1 MIRFFNDFF
10 ASIYTALR
18 QPLETFV
25 KLETADDETT
35 MVAADGSLVTFVRI
49 DGAKR
54 LVGDEEFKN
63 IVEQAKIKIGSRLD
77 RPGYALQFYFMR
89 DPSRI
94 KSELDTIM
102 RPNRM
107 AASNIGLDLQD
118 LFDERARHLANYL
131 AWEECYVVVWT
142 RPTSLT
148 KRDITRE
155 AKIKK
160 NVKWVKAVDSQF
172 PFAAMGSLRT
182 RHKSF
187 TASVKTAFEDLGIRA
202 RVIEVHAALQAVK
215 SSLSPDHPV
224 RQWRACLPGDPISAR
239 EPRSRKDYSDV
250 LWPPLARQLCTED
263 ASVLTQTRIR
273 IGNLIWSPID
283 MVLGPSEPTEFP
295 RLLKRLAEYNIPF
308 RISFLIESGGAQG
321 AGLRRFLTSII
332 GFTNTENLMIKNSLQ
347 ALDIIAKAEP
357 VIRFR
362 VSAATWCSADLPVD
376 KIDEQAAIIMQAIEG
391 WGQCQVSQLIG
402 DPVEGIMS
410 SALGINCAST
420 AQPGIAP
427 LTEVLKMLPWQPA
440 SSPFDFGAILL
451 RTPEGRVWPYQTGS
465 AMTTTWFDLIF
476 AQPGA
481 GKSVLLNA
489 LSLGT
494 ALAAGISRL
503 PFIAIIDIGPSSSG
517 LISLIRDSL
526 PPERRYE
533 AAHYRLRMTAEYAIN
548 PFDTQLGCRYPLP
561 DERSYLC
568 ELLTLLCTPAGQ
580 ERPYDG
586 IPQLIGFTVDEM
598 FKWRDEKQSGS
609 EPRNYLTN
617 LDSEIDEAISSYNI
631 HLPKEPYWWDVV
643 DALFDLGLIHEA
655 SLAQRHAVPTMTDTV
670 TASRRPQIRAL
681 LEETK
686 LSASTESVINAFE
699 RMIASAIREFPI
711 LAGITRFDIGGAR
724 ICALDLM
731 EVSPQGDE
739 TADRQTAIMYML
751 SRHTLVRAWW
761 MGEDSLKTIPEK
773 YRRYHEK
780 RLVDIRESP
789 KRISY
794 DEFHRTSKSAAVRSQ
809 IVRDVREGRKW
820 GVQIVLA
827 SQLIEDF
834 DDAMVDLATGV
845 WVLGST
851 VSENAVQKAVDRFGL
866 TETAKGVIK
875 GRLTGPRA
883 GGAPC
888 LLILSTVEGRYEQHL
903 VNTLGPLELWA
914 LSTSAED
921 VVIRTR
927 LYARLGAQRARLTL
941 AINFP
946 NGTARTEINR
956 RIALAN
962 EKGETEGAAKGKVIE
977 DMVNELVN
985 RAIALQTEQALKG
998 STSGRRAAE

>member
-1 MIRFFNDFF
+1 MIRFFNDLF
-10 ASIYTALR
+10 ASLYLALR
-18 QPLETFV
+18 QPLESFI
-25 KLETADDETT
+25 KLETADDETSL
-35 MVAADGSLVTFVRI
+35 VSGDGSLITFIRV
-49 DGAKR
+49 DGSKR
-54 LVGDEEFKN
+54 LVGEEEFAN
-63 IVEQAKIKIGSRLD
+63 IIEQAKIKIGSRLD

-89 DPSRI
+89 DPGRV
-94 KSELDTIM
+94 KAELETIM
-102 RPNRM
+102 RPNRT
-107 AASNIGLDLQD
+107 AASNVGLDLGD
-118 LFDERARHLANYL
+118 LFDERARHLSKYL

-142 RPTSLT
+142 RPLALT
-148 KRDITRE
+148 KADLKRE
-155 AKIKK
+155 GKEHGK
-160 NVKWVKAVDSQF
+160 VKWVKAAEAQF
-172 PFAAMGSLRT
+172 PFAALNSLRT

-187 TASVKTAFEDLGIRA
+187 VGSVKAAFDDLGIRA
-202 RVIEVHAALQAVK
+202 TIIEVHDALRAVK
-215 SSLSPDHPV
+215 TSLSPLHPA
-224 RQWRACLPGDPISAR
+224 RQWRACLPGDPIPAR
-239 EPRSRKDYSDV
+239 EIKSRKDYSDV

-263 ASVLTQTRIR
+263 ATVLSNTRVR
-273 IGNLIWSPID
+273 IGNLIWSPVD
-283 MVLGPSEPTEFP
+283 MTLGPAEATEFP
-295 RLLKRLAEYNIPF
+295 RLLRRLAEYDLPF
-308 RISFLIESGGAQG
+308 RISFLIESGGASG
-321 AGLRRFLTSII
+321 AGMRRFLTSII
-332 GFTNTENLMIKNSLQ
+332 GFTNTENRMIKNSLQ
-347 ALDIIAKAEP
+347 ALDILSKAEP
-357 VIRFR
+357 VVRLR
-362 VSAATWCSADLPVD
+362 VSLATWANADLPLDKVD
-376 KIDEQAAIIMQAIEG
+376 ENAAVLMQAMEA
-391 WGQCQVSQLIG
+391 WGQCQVSQMIG
-402 DPVEGIMS
+402 DPVEGVMS
-410 SALGINCAST
+410 SALGIACAST

-427 LTEVLKMLPWQPA
+427 LEEVLKLLPWQPA

-465 AMTTTWFDLIF
+465 TVTTTWFDLIF

-489 LSLGT
+489 MNLGT
-494 ALAAGISRL
+494 ATAAGIARL
-503 PFIAIIDIGPSSSG
+503 PYVAIIDIGPSSSG
-517 LISLIRDSL
+517 LISLIRDAL

-548 PFDTQLGCRYPLP
+548 PFDTQMGCRYPLP
-561 DERSYLC
+561 DERSYLV
-568 ELLTLLCTPAGQ
+568 ELVTLLCTPPGQ

-586 IPQLIGFTVDEM
+586 IPQLVGFTVDEM
-598 FKWRDEKQSGS
+598 FRWRDEKQSGS
-609 EPRNYLTN
+609 EPRNFLPYL
-617 LDSEIDEAISSYNI
+617 DHEVDEAIRSYNI

-655 SLAQRHAVPTMTDTV
+655 QLAQRHAVPTLTDSV

-711 LAGITRFDIGGAR
+711 LSGITRFDVGGAR

-731 EVSPQGDE
+731 EVAPQGDE
-739 TADRQTAIMYML
+739 TADRQTAILYML
-751 SRHTLVRAWW
+751 ARHVLVRSWW
-761 MGEDSLKTIPEK
+761 MGEDALRTIPEK

-794 DEFHRTSKSAAVRSQ
+794 DEFHRTSKSTAVRSQ

-866 TETAKGVIK
+866 SNTARNVIK
-875 GRLTGPRA
+875 TKLTGPRA

-888 LLILSTVEGRYEQHL
+888 LLVMSTNDGRYEQHL
-903 VNTLGPLELWA
+903 INTMGPVELWA

-927 LYARLGAQRARLTL
+927 LYARLGAQRARHVL
-941 AINFP
+941 ALNFP
-946 NGTARTEINR
+946 GGSARAEIRR
-956 RIALAN
+956 RISLAN
-962 EKGETEGAAKGKVIE
+962 EKGETDGAATGKVIE
-977 DMVNELVN
+977 DLVNELVN
-985 RAIALQTEQALKG
+985 RALAAQLETGASDRRK
-998 STSGRRAAE
+998 TGRS

>member
-1 MIRFFNDFF
+1 MIRFVNDFF
-10 ASIYTALR
+10 ASIYSALR
-18 QPLETFV
+18 QPLETFI
-25 KLETADDETT
+25 KLETADSEDTL
-35 MVAADGSLVTFVRI
+35 VAADGSLLTFIRI
-49 DGAKR
+49 DGSKR
-54 LVGDEEFKN
+54 LVGDEEFRN

-89 DPSRI
+89 DPTRV
-94 KSELDTIM
+94 KTELDTIM
-102 RPNRM
+102 RPNRA
-107 AASNIGLDLQD
+107 AASNIGLELQD
-118 LFDERARHLANYL
+118 LFDERARHLSKYL
-131 AWEECYVVVWT
+131 AWEEAYVVVWT

-148 KRDITRE
+148 KSDIKRE
-155 AKIKK
+155 AKSRKD
-160 NVKWVKAVDSQF
+160 VKWVKAVDAQF
-172 PFAAMGSLRT
+172 PFAAMNSLRT
-182 RHKSF
+182 RHRSF
-187 TASVKTAFEDLGIRA
+187 VTSVKTAFDDLGIRA

-215 SSLSPDHPV
+215 SSLSPALPARH
-224 RQWRACLPGDPISAR
+224 WRACLPGDPIPAR

-250 LWPPLARQLCTED
+250 LWPPLARQLCNED
-263 ASVLTQTRIR
+263 ATVITQTRVR
-273 IGNLIWSPID
+273 IGNQIWSPVD
-283 MVLGPSEPTEFP
+283 MTLGPSEPTEFP
-295 RLLKRLAEYNIPF
+295 RLLRRLAEYDMPF
-308 RISFLIESGGAQG
+308 RISFLIESGGTSG
-321 AGLRRFLTSII
+321 ASLRRFLTSVI
-332 GFTNTENLMIKNSLQ
+332 GFTAPENLMIKNSLQ
-347 ALDIIAKAEP
+347 ALDTLSKSEP
-357 VIRFR
+357 VVRIRI
-362 VSAATWCSADLPVD
+362 SAATWCNADLPES
-376 KIDEQAAIIMQAIEG
+376 KIDEQAAILMQAMDS
-391 WGQCQVSQLIG
+391 WGQCQVSQMMG
-402 DPVEGIMS
+402 DPVEGVMS
-410 SALGINCAST
+410 SALGVACAST

-427 LTEVLKMLPWQPA
+427 LTEILKLLPWQPA

-465 AMTTTWFDLIF
+465 TMTTTWFDLIF

-533 AAHYRLRMTAEYAIN
+533 AAHYRLRMTSEYAIN

-609 EPRNYLTN
+609 EPRNYLPH
-617 LDSEIDEAISSYNI
+617 LDHEVDEAIRSYNI

-711 LAGITRFDIGGAR
+711 LSGITRFDIGGAR
-724 ICALDLM
+724 ICAIDLM
-731 EVSPQGDE
+731 DVAPQGDE

-751 SRHTLVRAWW
+751 ARHTLVRSWW
-761 MGEDSLKTIPEK
+761 MGEDSIRTIPEK

-794 DEFHRTSKSAAVRSQ
+794 DEFHRTSKSVAVRSQ

-845 WVLGST
+845 WILGST

-875 GRLTGPRA
+875 GKLTGPRA

-903 VNTLGPLELWA
+903 INTLGPVELWA

-921 VVIRTR
+921 VLIRTR
-927 LYARLGAQRARLTL
+927 LYARLGAQRARSVL

-946 NGTARTEINR
+946 GGSARTEINR
-956 RIALAN
+956 RVSVAN

-985 RAIALQTEQALKG
+985 RAIALQTEQALAGGGQSRK
-998 STSGRRAAE
+998 AAE

>member
-10 ASIYTALR
+10 ASLYMALR
-18 QPLETFV
+18 QPVESFIQ
-25 KLETADDETT
+25 LETADDEFSL
-35 MVAADGSLVTFVRI
+35 VAADGSLVSIIRV
-49 DGAKR
+49 DGAKQ
-54 LVGDEEFKN
+54 LVGEQEYRR
-63 IVEQAKIKIGSRLD
+63 IIEQANIKIGSRLD

-89 DPSRI
+89 DPSRV
-94 KSELDTIM
+94 KTELETIM
-102 RPNRM
+102 RPNRA
-107 AASNIGLDLQD
+107 AASNVGLDLGD
-118 LFDERARHLANYL
+118 LFDERARYLAKFL

-142 RPTSLT
+142 RPTSLSPSDLKRET
-148 KRDITRE
+148 KERN
-155 AKIKK
+155 KH
-160 NVKWVKAVDSQF
+160 KWVKAADAQF
-172 PFAAMGSLRT
+172 PFTALSSLRM

-187 TASVKTAFEDLGIRA
+187 VDSVKSSFDDLGIRA
-202 RVIEVHAALQAVK
+202 RLLDVHSALQAVK
-215 SSLSPDHPV
+215 ASLSPSRSS
-224 RQWRACLPGDPISAR
+224 RQWRACLPGDPIPAR
-239 EPRSRKDYSDV
+239 EPRNRKDYSDV
-250 LWPPLARQLCTED
+250 LWPPLPRQLSTED
-263 ASVLTQTRIR
+263 ATVLSQTRVR
-273 IGNLIWSPID
+273 IGNLLWSPVD
-283 MVLGPSEPTEFP
+283 MMLGPSEPLEFT
-295 RLLKRLAEYNIPF
+295 RLLKRLAEYDTPF
-308 RISFLIESGGAQG
+308 RVSFLIESGGSYG
-321 AGLRRFLTSII
+321 AGMRKFLVSLI
-332 GFTNTENLMIKNSLQ
+332 GFTNTENKMIKRSLE
-347 ALDIIAKAEP
+347 ALDILAKSEP
-357 VIRFR
+357 VVRLR
-362 VSAATWCSADLPVD
+362 VSMATWCSADGPPE
-376 KIDEQAAIIMQAIEG
+376 KIDEQASNLQTAMES
-391 WGQCQVSQLIG
+391 WGQCQVTQVIG
-402 DPVEGIMS
+402 DPLEGVMS
-410 SALGINCAST
+410 SALGIACAST
-420 AQPGIAP
+420 AQPGVAP
-427 LTEVLKMLPWQPA
+427 LQEVLKLLPWQPA

-465 AMTTTWFDLIF
+465 SVTTTWFDLIF

-494 ALAAGISRL
+494 TLAAGISRL
-503 PFIAIIDIGPSSSG
+503 PYIAIIDIGPSSSG

-526 PPERRYE
+526 PAERRYE
-533 AAHYRLRMTAEYAIN
+533 AAHYKLRMTAEYAIN
-548 PFDTQLGCRYPLP
+548 PFDTQLGSRYPLP
-561 DERSYLC
+561 DERSYLI
-568 ELLTLLCTPAGQ
+568 ELITLLCTPPGQ
-580 ERPYDG
+580 DRPYDG
-586 IPQLIGFTVDEM
+586 IPQLVGFTIDEM
-598 FKWRDEKQSGS
+598 FRWRDEKQSGS
-609 EPRNYLTN
+609 EPRNYLPY
-617 LDSEIDEAISSYNI
+617 LDHEVDEAIRSYNI

-655 SLAQRHAVPTMTDTV
+655 HLAQRHAVPTLTDAV

-711 LAGITRFDIGGAR
+711 LSSITRFDIGGAR

-731 EVSPQGDE
+731 EVAPQGDE
-739 TADRQTAIMYML
+739 AADRQTAILYML
-751 SRHTLVRAWW
+751 ARHTLVRAWW
-761 MGEDSLKTIPEK
+761 LGDDVVRLMPER

-827 SQLIEDF
+827 SQLLEDF

-866 TETAKGVIK
+866 TETAKNVIK
-875 GRLTGPRA
+875 NRLTGPRA

-888 LLILSTVEGRYEQHL
+888 LLVLSTNDGRYEQHL
-903 VNTLGPLELWA
+903 INTMGPVELWA

-927 LYARLGAQRARLTL
+927 LYARLGAGRARQVL

-946 NGTARTEINR
+946 GGSARTEIKR
-956 RIALAN
+956 RVALAN
-962 EKGETEGAAKGKVIE
+962 EKGETEGAATSKVIE
-977 DMVNELVN
+977 QLVDELVS
-985 RAIALQTEQALKG
+985 RALLQL
-998 STSGRRAAE
+998 SGDDRKTGT